1 MLTERMDSESL
12 GNRSALVVG
21 GSGGI
26 GAAVCR
32 SFAATGVSLTVHG
45 GHDRNALHRVA
56 DDCARIS
63 GNSPRTVLHEITG
76 ASDARSL
83 VSDAIPDVL
92 VVSMGPIV
100 WHSLADSVDDDWER
114 MTSLNLAAAG
124 VLVSAVLPAMCERRF
139 GRIVLF
145 GASRADT
152 LHPSRE
158 APAYTAAKAGVVS
171 LARSA
176 AREGAG
182 RNVACNVVCPGYVE
196 TEYLSVERRKRH
208 ASRAPSGAMT
218 DPGEIAETVLFL
230 CTQAHSTVTG
240 SIVNASGG
248 LV

>member
-1 MLTERMDSESL
+1 MESESL

-26 GAAVCR
+26 GAAVSR
-32 SFAATGVSLTVHG
+32 LLAGAGASLTVHG
-45 GHDRNALHRVA
+45 GHNRDSLNRVA
-56 DDCARIS
+56 EECGRIS
-63 GNSPRTVLHEITG
+63 GNYPHTVLQTIAN

-83 VSDAIPDVL
+83 VSDGIPDVL
-92 VVSMGPIV
+92 VVSMGPIA
-100 WHSLADSVDDDWER
+100 WNSLADSGAEEWER

-124 VLVSAVLPAMCERRF
+124 ALVSAVLPTMCERRF

-196 TEYLSVERRKRH
+196 TEYLSGERRKRH

-218 DPGEIAETVLFL
+218 DPGEIAKSVLFL
-230 CTQAHSTVTG
+230 CCQVHATITG